1 MRVLLLAFLSLSLAL
16 PVCSLSSDVVEGKDR
31 PVTKIVKMLKDM
43 QKKLQAEKESDEEVY
58 ESLSCWCKQGKKDSA
73 ASIEAAQARIAELQ
87 TAMKEYNATVQ
98 SLESE
103 MKGLKSQV
111 QAAEKAMDEARV
123 IRMKDHE
130 SFRKANQEYDA
141 NINAVDNAAKM
152 VSRGSSF
159 VQLPHSPTP
168 RQVADAVSAAFSRR
182 ADMLD
187 NSLSFSDRDVI
198 HAFINDPEKFI
209 AIKAAFIQES
219 SGAEPETTFRLM
231 SEDFKEDQ
239 KTIQAQEANAS
250 SSFEEL
256 IAAKKEEV
264 KAAEEAIEAKRT
276 EKANK
281 KDALFKAEVEIKDKT
296 KAIAADVEFAAL
308 AKEKCGTAD
317 EDYAARTKSRAE
329 EIEGVGKA
337 IEILD
342 GDEAHATFSRT
353 YSLLQQSAED
363 TRRTRV
369 AQSLSMAAEKHIDAR
384 LVSLALKAKLDSFT
398 KVKAA
403 IDNMTLALKQEAQD
417 DVKQKQFCTD
427 SFNAIVGKVAAQK
440 DAKSGFENKVTQL
453 SEKLNSIA
461 GEASRIKGEI
471 AARQK
476 EMKLAEETRAKEKA
490 DFKNTLAD
498 QQATQVLLKQ
508 AVETLR
514 KVYQAAPTASALV
527 EVSLHESAPDKKSI
541 PKGLDPYSKNKDS
554 FSILNLMQQLIADT
568 KALEA
573 EVTRDEKKA
582 EDEYQRQIEV
592 SNADIKTLQEGLAT
606 QAGYEAQTKT
616 ELLQTKESLT
626 GSLKQLA
633 DLAAEES
640 DLHKS
645 CDFLLKNFDVR
656 KKAREDELQSLANV
670 KSILSGA
677 KFLQK

>member
-73 ASIEAAQARIAELQ
+73 ASIEAAQARISELQ

-159 VQLPHSPTP
+159 VQLPHSPMP
-168 RQVADAVSAAFSRR
+168 RQVADAVSEAFSRR

-209 AIKAAFIQES
+209 AGKAAFIQETN
-219 SGAEPETTFRLM
+219 GAEPETTFRLM

-239 KTIQAQEANAS
+239 KTIQAQETNAS
-250 SSFEEL
+250 SSFEAL

-363 TRRTRV
+363 TRRARV

-527 EVSLHESAPDKKSI
+527 EVSLHESVPDKKSI

-616 ELLQTKESLT
+616 ELLQIKESLT

-633 DLAAEES
+633 DLAAEQS

-645 CDFLLKNFDVR
+645 CDFLLKNFELR